1 MYALIY
7 RDQTSQ
13 QIQSKIQKIAIKEHN
28 QNIALAFERSL

>member
-13 QIQSKIQKIAIKEHN
+13 QIPSIIQKIAIKEHN
-28 QNIALAFERSL
+28 KNIALTFERSL